1 MAYLTFSFSSKSRK
15 KSSNVCKIMN
25 SDGLDNRNWI
35 FRVPEIN
42 QKWVYKTSW
51 TSRFYFVIFA
61 KFLMIFQS
69 FAVLLVCS
77 SLKNDQIS
85 QQFGKMME
93 VFNFPEKPI
102 STIRNYKKPKSKFQ
116 IPSQSI
122 IKSWLGCLC
131 YNYYNLFWLLIINSE
146 HDTSVL

>member
-77 SLKNDQIS
+77 SLKMTKYPNNLAKWWKYS
-85 QQFGKMME
+85 TFLKNQFLYG
-93 VFNFPEKPI
+93 N
-102 STIRNYKKPKSKFQ
+102 SKFQ
-116 IPSQSI
+116 KTEIQISDTQSSLI
-122 IKSWLGCLC
+122 MTWMFMLLLLLLQLVLAI
-131 YNYYNLFWLLIINSE
+131 NY
-146 HDTSVL
+146 